1 MKQSSP
7 RRGKPVVAFDSQ
19 VEGRENINAKISLL
33 KLALQDDDKTEDL
46 ELAHLIREC
55 FPRSPTAFNAWTSNK
70 LPERAKPKVKAFRSN
85 APRTLKSN
93 SDLQLSV
100 GRLLGALN
108 SRRRAAKGGSSKV
121 ESAAKLR
128 RELNEAKMLKDIAM
142 RELVDERNR
151 RQEDAST
158 YTSNLASANS
168 AKDEAIRLLREA
180 EEKIKKLQRE
190 LAVATQ
196 HPRGGSNVT
205 PIRKEDGHA

>member
-1 MKQSSP
+1 
-7 RRGKPVVAFDSQ
+7 
-19 VEGRENINAKISLL
+19 
-33 KLALQDDDKTEDL
+33 
-46 ELAHLIREC
+46 
-55 FPRSPTAFNAWTSNK
+55 
-70 LPERAKPKVKAFRSN
+70 
-85 APRTLKSN
+85 
-93 SDLQLSV
+93 
-100 GRLLGALN
+100 
-108 SRRRAAKGGSSKV
+108 
-121 ESAAKLR
+121 
-128 RELNEAKMLKDIAM
+128 MLKDIAM